1 MPWPVSSSR
10 WTGCW
15 KRAPWTRRA
24 GCTPCAGSSG
34 GRASWLRT
42 RCAGVHR
49 SPVWHSASGWTRRAR
64 TGAPRRCLQRR
75 PTPARCFR
83 RAGGRPIAWEV
94 SVRES
99 LRCSRRR
106 PPPWAPHGWPNGWRG
121 RSRRRDPGRPVCRR
135 CACTRGTTPSR
146 TSTKRRLSPRAC
158 SSTWARRCV
167 RPERKPASGFE
178 PTGRRTCP
186 ATARPAACVDSALPR
201 TTIWRPRHISPHEE
215 DAMKYLCLIYQ
226 DEQGALKVPT
236 AEMEKA
242 MAEYWAFT
250 DDIKKSG
257 HHIASNGLQP
267 TKTAT
272 TVRVR
277 NGKVSTTDGPFAET
291 KEQLGG
297 FYLIEAKDLNDAIQV
312 AARIPSARWGSVEV
326 RPIWESQRP

>member
-1 MPWPVSSSR
+1 
-10 WTGCW
+10 
-15 KRAPWTRRA
+15 
-24 GCTPCAGSSG
+24 
-34 GRASWLRT
+34 
-42 RCAGVHR
+42 
-49 SPVWHSASGWTRRAR
+49 
-64 TGAPRRCLQRR
+64 
-75 PTPARCFR
+75 
-83 RAGGRPIAWEV
+83 
-94 SVRES
+94 
-99 LRCSRRR
+99 
-106 PPPWAPHGWPNGWRG
+106 
-121 RSRRRDPGRPVCRR
+121 
-135 CACTRGTTPSR
+135 
-146 TSTKRRLSPRAC
+146 
-158 SSTWARRCV
+158 
-167 RPERKPASGFE
+167 
-178 PTGRRTCP
+178 
-186 ATARPAACVDSALPR
+186 
-201 TTIWRPRHISPHEE
+201 
-215 DAMKYLCLIYQ
+215 MKYLCLIYQ

-250 DDIKKSG
+250 DDIQKSG